1 MKLNKKQKRTATI
14 ASMAALLA
22 VVLGMGGQ
30 TFAKY
35 YTTNNAPASQATIA
49 KWGVVI
55 KNTVQ
60 EGTEVFKDDYGT
72 VKSSDERDVVAPN
85 TSGTYGLLVT
95 GNPEVKVKVTI
106 DLTIQDIFVETAEGT
121 YYPIVWTLNDQK
133 FNGAD
138 AASDLEE
145 AVDSIETYAANKN
158 LAEVNFTLS
167 WEWAFDN
174 STKVSTEVGY
184 NAKAN
189 DFDTLLGDIA
199 AGKAG
204 VSYTDAETTLIVGV
218 TATVEQ
224 LEA

>member
-35 YTTNNAPASQATIA
+35 VTTNTAPASQATIA

-55 KNTVQ
+55 KNTV
-60 EGTEVFKDDYGT
+60 EAGTEVFKDDYGT
-72 VKSSDERDVVAPN
+72 VKSSDARDVVAPN

-121 YYPIVWTLNDQK
+121 YYPIVWTLNGQK
-133 FNGAD
+133 FNGAT
-138 AASDLEE
+138 AASDLES

-158 LAEVNFTLS
+158 LTEVNFTLS

-174 STKVSTEVGY
+174 STKASTEVGY

-199 AGKAG
+199 AGES
-204 VSYTDAETTLIVGV
+204 VTYDDAETTLKVGV

-224 LEA
+224 VEA